1 MSAAG
6 DAIRASAVEALASV
20 PAIGRVY
27 DAPPLQAALPH
38 ALVAIDLESDW
49 SHKSGAGRD
58 VRLAVS
64 IFDKAERP
72 ERLRRLAGEA
82 ETALGAIGGSV
93 GGWRVATMVFLRTRI
108 VRGRDGVW
116 VAIVE
121 FRARLLAAG

>member
-1 MSAAG
+1 MNGAG
-6 DAIRASAVEALASV
+6 DAIRAAAVEALASV
-20 PAIGRVY
+20 PGIGRVY

-38 ALVAIDLESDW
+38 AVVAIDLESDW
-49 SHKSGAGRD
+49 SHKSGPGRE
-58 VRLAVS
+58 VRLALS

-82 ETALGAIGGSV
+82 EAAVAGIGGAT
-93 GGWRVATMVFLRTRI
+93 GEWQVATMVLLRART

-116 VAIVE
+116 AAIVE